1 MARQRYSDFLK
12 QLYGTRVQKLNV
24 NAGFTCPNRDGTIGT
39 GGCIYC
45 NNASFTPAFGRTT
58 SGVSQ
63 QLLDAKQFYAGK
75 YSSMKYLAYFQSFT
89 GTYASVNKLR
99 SLYEEALAV
108 SDVIGLV
115 ISTRPDCISNEILDL
130 LSDINRQHRII
141 VEIGVETIHDHT
153 LVLINRCH
161 SWQCASDAI
170 KRIASCGIH
179 VGAHLILG
187 LPGESEDDMLATVDA
202 VAQLPVTT
210 VKFHQLQVLHGTI
223 LAQQWERGEL
233 DLISWT
239 PQQYAAFCHRIF
251 NSLPERIVVER
262 MVSTAPPALLL
273 HPKWNLKPAQ
283 FREIFQNIL

>member
-141 VEIGVETIHDHT
+141 VEIGVETIHEHT
-153 LVLINRCH
+153 LALINRCH

-170 KRIASCGIH
+170 KRIANCGIH

-187 LPGESEDDMLATVDA
+187 LPGESEGDMMATVNA
-202 VAQLPVTT
+202 VAQLPVTS
-210 VKFHQLQVLHGTI
+210 VKFHQLQVLRGTI
-223 LAQQWERGEL
+223 LAQQWDRGEL
-233 DLISWT
+233 DLIS
-239 PQQYAAFCHRIF
+239 
-251 NSLPERIVVER
+251 
-262 MVSTAPPALLL
+262 
-273 HPKWNLKPAQ
+273 
-283 FREIFQNIL
+283 

>member
-153 LVLINRCH
+153 LALINRCH

-187 LPGESEDDMLATVDA
+187 LPGESEDDMLATANA

-210 VKFHQLQVLHGTI
+210 VKFHQLQVLRGTI

-233 DLISWT
+233 DLIGWT
-239 PQQYAAFCHRIF
+239 PQQYAAFCHRII

-262 MVSTAPPALLL
+262 MVSTAPKALLM